1 MEDLKMAVEDA
12 SLFIVRATIIRDI
25 VKDVYA
31 LGKTIE
37 WELRHTPAYFRRG
50 KKDSYKTKDMKVT
63 LCELKFHNGIRMHI
77 QFDHDDVIYN
87 KLFLIIDKDNDYSV
101 DILST
106 SVNDLIEVRED
117 ILNLLLDLINNRHY
131 DYINPVLEKEHAIM
145 IYDKTIFNSIEC
157 NSFSDR
163 NYRQLK
169 CNKTKYVCE
178 DKEMGAII
186 CHDLKAAYVKNG
198 KVFIGGDLK

>member
-1 MEDLKMAVEDA
+1 MEELKRSVEGA
-12 SLFIVRATIIRDI
+12 PLFVLRANIIRNI
-25 VKDVYA
+25 IKDACA

-37 WELRHTPAYFRRG
+37 WVLRHTPAFRRKA
-50 KKDSYKTKDMKVT
+50 KKDSYKTKNMEVT

-77 QFDHDDVIYN
+77 QFGHDDNIYN
-87 KLFLIIDKDNDYSV
+87 KLFLIIDKDDDYSV

-106 SVNDLIEVRED
+106 CVNDLIETRED
-117 ILNLLLDLINNRHY
+117 ILNLLIDLINNRHY

-145 IYDKTIFNSIEC
+145 IYDESIFNSIEC

-169 CNKTKYVCE
+169 CNRTKYICE